1 MMSENTD
8 FEHLAGW
15 MVAVRA
21 AAAANAAACEY
32 LEGITDEPEKK
43 HALRL
48 LLMYRGSADIIDAL
62 INDAE
67 RYKALLN
74 MESER

>member
-15 MVAVRA
+15 MVAARA
-21 AAAANAAACEY
+21 AAAANAAACDY
-32 LEGITDEPEKK
+32 LESITDEPERK

-48 LLMYRGSADIIDAL
+48 LMMFGRSTSIVDAL
-62 INDAE
+62 INEAE
-67 RYKALLN
+67 RYKELLDT
-74 MESER
+74 ESER